1 MADKDIE
8 TKIVQHDE
16 QIKTLFNNYNRLEKV
31 VDKIDNLT
39 VSIEKMTIVQQ
50 EMLKEQKKVRDDV
63 DKIKEQP
70 VKDAHEIKMKI
81 ISCIATGVVGAVL
94 GALLALIIKG

>member
-1 MADKDIE
+1 MEKNLE
-8 TKIVQHDE
+8 TKVVQHDE
-16 QIKTLFNNYNRLEKV
+16 QIKTLFNNVNRLEKV

-39 VSIEKMTIVQQ
+39 VSIERMTIAQQ
-50 EMLKEQKKVRDDV
+50 GIIDEQKKVRADV

-81 ISCIATGVVGAVL
+81 ISCVITGVVGAVL